1 MLIVSRRA
9 DEAIQINLADGA
21 DGTLTLNDLFAKG
34 PIEIMLLGGSGRRVK
49 VGIAAPPELS
59 IRRKDRDDAA
69 TDGAPEHAAAQ
80 APAGKIR

>member
-21 DGTLTLNDLFAKG
+21 DGTLTLNDLFANG
-34 PIEIMLLGGSGRRVK
+34 PIEIMLLGSSGRRVK

-69 TDGAPEHAAAQ
+69 NGSATEHTPDQ
-80 APAGKIR
+80 APAGKTR

>member
-9 DEAIQINLADGA
+9 DEAIQINLAEGA

-34 PIEIMLLGGSGRRVK
+34 PIEIMLLGSSGRRVK

-59 IRRKDRDDAA
+59 IRRKDRDEAADGGAAEHA
-69 TDGAPEHAAAQ
+69 TDQ
-80 APAGKIR
+80 APAGKAR